1 MQIYVFRDEQQTG
14 PFTEAEIRAELAKGT
29 LTVNDMVWWEG
40 QAEWQPLGTT
50 TFFAASPAT
59 AAISPVVPAAPPV
72 AAAPIADE
80 ASVSEGT
87 SGLAITSLILGI
99 LGFFCDPILAIGA
112 VVTGHIARGTIRK
125 TPGLKGSGMALA
137 GLIMGYFWIAV
148 FLAILPFYG
157 KMAGDVRA
165 NFEKLQA
172 QEQAQQQQ
180 QGGGTNAAPNP

>member
-29 LTVNDMVWWEG
+29 LTANDMVWWEG
-40 QAEWQPLGTT
+40 QAEWQALGTT
-50 TFFAASPAT
+50 PFFATSPAT
-59 AAISPVVPAAPPV
+59 AAVSPVVPAPPPV
-72 AAAPIADE
+72 AAAAAPIRAE
-80 ASVSEGT
+80 APFSEGT

-137 GLIMGYFWIAV
+137 GLILGYFWIAV

-172 QEQAQQQQ
+172 QQQAQQ